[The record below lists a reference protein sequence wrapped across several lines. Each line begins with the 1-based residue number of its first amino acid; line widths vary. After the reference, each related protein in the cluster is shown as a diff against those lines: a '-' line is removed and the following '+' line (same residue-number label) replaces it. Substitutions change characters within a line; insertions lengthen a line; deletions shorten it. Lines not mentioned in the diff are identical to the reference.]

1 MKEYMLHSHWFK
13 NANGCHP
20 SMEEREEKLMKNYDL
35 EERLNRIREV
45 IDAGPFHDDWES
57 LSGYEVP
64 QWYSRLRFGIF
75 IHYGLFSVPA
85 YDSEWYPRMMYV
97 KGSRAYQ
104 HHLETYGAHTAFGL
118 KDFIPMFRA
127 EKFDADR
134 WMEVFQ
140 KSGAQYVIPV
150 AEHHDG
156 FQMYESELSSYN
168 AKDMGPG
175 KDIIALL
182 KQSAQA
188 HGMIFGVSSHRIE
201 HYFFLGGG
209 REFDSDIKGV
219 FPRGD
224 MYWPSERGPADF
236 DAIDGDCSPSVEF
249 MQDWL
254 VRTCEIIDRIRP
266 AILYF
271 DWWIQRVELRPY
283 LRMLTAYY
291 YNRAAQW
298 GRQVVINYK
307 HDAYPFGIAVPDV
320 ERGQLAA
327 QKPFRWQSDTAM
339 CFNSW
344 CHTVDN
350 RYKEAKDIL
359 CDLIDINSKNGTM
372 LLNIGPKEDGTFT
385 EEETH
390 ILSEIGA
397 WLKKNQ
403 EAVFQSEPY
412 RIFGEG
418 PTDIVEG
425 GFQDANVKTFTSSD
439 FRFFAGNGCIYAIA
453 LRPSADGAYLIRSFA
468 KKQGK
473 LNACIRD
480 VTCLSE
486 GKPAAY
492 DHRPDGLRIRCDTCG
507 EYPVAFRIRLQ

>member
-85 YDSEWYPRMMYV
+85 FDSEWYPRMMYI

-104 HHLETYGAHTAFGL
+104 HHLETYGAHSEFGL
-118 KDFIPMFRA
+118 KDFIPMFHA

-473 LNACIRD
+473 LNTCIRD

-507 EYPVAFRIRLQ
+507 EYPVTFRIRLQ